1 METNLACVLVGPNVA
16 CASIRVPDTASTM
29 PGNFEYPAVM
39 HPVVIDAMFQS
50 LLPAC
55 HATNDLTSG
64 GVPHRFGRMWISMNG
79 PTDLPGTVLDVH
91 VTAYSQGQKNTVGD
105 VVVARDAWSAPVAI
119 LEDFVAARV
128 AMSKSAN
135 EKAPALVSQSQW
147 VEDLTFPISSTPAF
161 LQKTLDKH
169 RSTAR
174 STIAA
179 VHDASADSL
188 VNSSNKLVH
197 RADSRADIGL
207 SLVDRLR
214 HRRHKGT
221 SLRSK
226 ALKAL
231 GKTLKT
237 PAETPHDAD
246 YEDVETN
253 MLLLRLEESLD
264 GVHHGHLD
272 CRQLFATSG
281 AGTAYLER
289 ALPNQLIFAAIQAW
303 LVRSGD
309 KNPDQRILHLT
320 KGSLAFAETTVRQ
333 LRGSWK
339 EPTRTAGYT
348 ICNLVKEPLTVD
360 GELAATPFVNTA
372 RLDPLTGQ
380 FDGDAANNKFD
391 IVVWEVDSCDEA
403 TAGIITAAV
412 RPLMQANGRLIVS
425 AITAPQPMVSHLITL
440 REGSAAN
447 QVYLNEHQWK
457 QVLRKGGFDGGEFI
471 AQDFDE
477 TGLHQMSMIVSTA
490 FESTDIK
497 KLGSEVILLLPQH
510 PTAHVEKLA
519 YRLRSVLTQAGVRA
533 IRTTSDSVADPSG
546 KMFISLVDLNEG
558 RTALYDMSL
567 KEYDYI
573 KSLCLESKGL
583 LWLTS
588 GDVTRKVDPFTSIA
602 TGLVRTMTTE
612 NNHLKT
618 CQLDLTPLRESNSE
632 STAATI
638 QQVIERFF
646 TAPVGALDAEYAEVD
661 GIVHVPRVYLNHA
674 MSSTF
679 ANRGKA
685 SVPVIGEFHQPGRVL
700 KLKMGEPGLLD
711 TLHFD
716 DHPDID
722 AQTALDPHDVEIAVE
737 ANGLN
742 FMDVFG
748 AMGNLPII
756 DLGTEAAGTITKIG
770 SKVTKHKLGDRVFGL
785 ISSSMATHASSDEEL
800 VHPVPSHMAIEEA
813 VACPTTYFT
822 AYLSL
827 IEGARLRQNEAI
839 LIHAASGG
847 LGQAAIQIA
856 QHIGAEV
863 YATVGS
869 AAKKELLMQRYGI
882 PEDHIFSSRTL
893 TFAQGIKRMTK
904 GQGVDVVLNS
914 LSGDALL
921 QSFKSIGKFGRF
933 VEVGKRDAYNNT
945 GLEMST
951 FLQHVSF
958 HFINL
963 EIVALAEDRMRYID
977 IGRGVWKLLD
987 SGVFKPAFPLTVF
1000 PYCDV
1005 EQAFR
1010 LMQSGKHTGKLVI
1023 RARPGEKV
1031 PVVPHDEHPL
1041 VLNSNVTYMLVG
1053 GLGGIGRSITDLFVA
1068 HGAHNIAFVSRS
1080 ATNTKYEKY
1089 LEDLKARGVDARTF
1103 SCDISNEEDV
1113 AKMMDECSQQMP
1125 PVKGL
1130 VQCAMVLKDTIFE
1143 KMTHDDWL
1151 IGTRVKI
1158 NGTWNLHSRAPRD
1171 LDFFIMLSSISG
1183 IIGNAGQANYNAGN
1197 IFQDNLAHHRC
1208 SLGLKATALDL
1219 GAVLDVGY
1227 LAVDKLTDTDQAKQ
1241 LTDEYKAKVFK
1252 GVDSLS
1258 IVEADIHDMIKAYVA
1273 LPSHPV

>member
-1 METNLACVLVGPNVA
+1 
-16 CASIRVPDTASTM
+16 M

-64 GVPHRFGRMWISMNG
+64 GVPHRFGRMWFAMNG
-79 PTDLPGTVLDVH
+79 PTDPPGTILDVH
-91 VTAYSQGQKNTVGD
+91 VTAFSQGQKNTVGD
-105 VVVARDAWSAPVAI
+105 VVVARDAWSRPVAI

-135 EKAPALVSQSQW
+135 EKPPALVSRSEW
-147 VEDLTFPISSTPAF
+147 VEDLTFPIISTPAF
-161 LQKTLDKH
+161 LQQTLDEARTTV
-169 RSTAR
+169 RSH
-174 STIAA
+174 IAA
-179 VHDASADSL
+179 VHDASSDSL
-188 VNSSNKLVH
+188 KKSSH
-197 RADSRADIGL
+197 GPTHATGSRADIGL
-207 SLVDRLR
+207 SLVDKLR
-214 HRRHKGT
+214 HRRGKGT
-221 SLRSK
+221 SLKNK

-231 GKTLKT
+231 GKTFKMPMEIT
-237 PAETPHDAD
+237 QEAD
-246 YEDVETN
+246 HEDVETN
-253 MLLLRLEESLD
+253 MLLLRLEESLT
-264 GVHHGHLD
+264 GVHHGQLD
-272 CRQLFATSG
+272 FRLLFRASG
-281 AGTAYLER
+281 AGSAYLDR
-289 ALPNQLIFAAIQAW
+289 ALPTQVMSAAIQAW
-303 LVRSGD
+303 LVRAGD

-320 KGSLAFAETTVRQ
+320 TKGSLAFAQATVHQ

-339 EPTRTAGYT
+339 EPTRTSGYT
-348 ICNLVKEPLTVD
+348 ICALGKEPHLLD
-360 GELAATPFVNTA
+360 GELETTAFVNTA
-372 RLDPLTGQ
+372 WLDPSTGQ
-380 FDGDAANNKFD
+380 FGGDGANTKFD
-391 IVVWEVDSCDEA
+391 IIVWEVDACDEVTA
-403 TAGIITAAV
+403 TTITAAV
-412 RPLMQANGRLIVS
+412 RPLIQRNGRFIVS
-425 AITAPQPMVSHLITL
+425 AVTEPQPMVAHLMTL
-440 REGSAAN
+440 RDGGALD
-447 QVYLNEHQWK
+447 QTYLNEHQWK
-457 QVLRKGGFDGGEFI
+457 QVLCKGGFAGAEFI
-471 AQDFDE
+471 AKDFE
-477 TGLHQMSMIVSTA
+477 EPNLHQMSMIVSTA
-490 FESTDIK
+490 SESMDIK
-497 KLGSEVILLLPQH
+497 KLGSEVVLLLPQN
-510 PTAHVEKLA
+510 PTPHVEKLA
-519 YRLRSVLTQAGVRA
+519 YQLRSALTQAGIHA
-533 IRTTSDSVADPSG
+533 IRATSDPVADPSG
-546 KMFISLVDLNEG
+546 KMFVSLVDLNEG
-558 RTALYDMSL
+558 RTALYNMGPE
-567 KEYDYI
+567 EYNYI
-573 KSLCLESKGL
+573 KSLCLESNGV

-588 GDVTRKVDPFTSIA
+588 GDVTREIDPFTSIA
-602 TGLVRTMTTE
+602 TGLIRTMVTE
-612 NNHLKT
+612 NGHLKT
-618 CQLDLTPLRESNSE
+618 CQLDLTPLRETTTE
-632 STAATI
+632 STTATI
-638 QQVIERFF
+638 QQVLERFF
-646 TAPVGALDAEYAEVD
+646 AAPAAALDAEYAEVN
-661 GIVHVPRVYLNHA
+661 GVVHVPRVYLNHA
-674 MSSTF
+674 MSS
-679 ANRGKA
+679 ALSNRGKA
-685 SVPVIGEFHQPGRVL
+685 SVPVIGDFHQPRRVL
-700 KLKMGEPGLLD
+700 KLKLGEPGLLD

-716 DHPDID
+716 DHPDLD
-722 AQTALDPHDVEIAVE
+722 SHTVLDPHDVEIAVE

-770 SKVTKHKLGDRVFGL
+770 SKVTKHKPGDRVFGL
-785 ISSSMATHASSDEEL
+785 ISSSMATRASSDEEL
-800 VHPVPSHMAIEEA
+800 VHPIPSHMTIEEA

-827 IEGARLRQNEAI
+827 IEGARLRKNEVI

-869 AAKKELLMQRYGI
+869 AAKKELLIQRYGI

-921 QSFKSIGKFGRF
+921 QSFKAIGKFGRF

-963 EIVALAEDRMRYID
+963 EIVALAEDRSRYID

-987 SGVFKPAFPLTVF
+987 SGAFKPAFPLTVF
-1000 PYCDV
+1000 PYCEV

-1041 VLNSNVTYMLVG
+1041 TLSPNATYVLVG

-1068 HGAHNIAFVSRS
+1068 HGARNIAFVSRS
-1080 ATNTKYEKY
+1080 ASNTKYQQY
-1089 LEDLKARGVDARTF
+1089 LTDLKAKGVDARTF
-1103 SCDISNEEDV
+1103 SCDISHEEDV
-1113 AKMMDECSQQMP
+1113 AKMMDACSQQMP
-1125 PVKGL
+1125 PIKGL

-1143 KMTHDDWL
+1143 KMTHDDWAA
-1151 IGTRVKI
+1151 GTRVKI
-1158 NGTWNLHSRAPRD
+1158 NGTWNLHSLAPKD

-1208 SLGLKATALDL
+1208 SLGLKGTALDL

-1227 LAVDKLTDTDQAKQ
+1227 LAVDKLTDADQAKQ

-1252 GVDSLS
+1252 GLDSLS
-1258 IVEADIHDMIKAYVA
+1258 IVEADIHDMIKAYVFT
-1273 LPSHPV
+1273 